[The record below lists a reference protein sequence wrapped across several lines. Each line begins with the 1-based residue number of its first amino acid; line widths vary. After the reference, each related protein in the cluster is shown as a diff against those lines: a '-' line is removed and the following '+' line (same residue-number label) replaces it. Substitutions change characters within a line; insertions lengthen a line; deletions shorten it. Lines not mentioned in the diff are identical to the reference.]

1 MPGRYTR
8 SLADFLNSDRSGPL
22 ISDTPLG
29 MDLLLHRDG
38 VKVDAAQNKK
48 LDEGIEVNL
57 IPFMKGC
64 GKEKSL

>member
-1 MPGRYTR
+1 
-8 SLADFLNSDRSGPL
+8 
-22 ISDTPLG
+22 